1 MAVENAEPGAVK
13 SSRTLIAAGVTLAV
27 AGIAISVSELR
38 DIGSWLTVGAL
49 VIVILGVHRFGRSG
63 PDA

>member
-1 MAVENAEPGAVK
+1 MAVANAEPPAVR
-13 SSRTLIAAGVTLAV
+13 SSRTLIAAGATLAV
-27 AGIAISVSELR
+27 AGIAMSVSELR

-49 VIVILGVHRFGRSG
+49 VIVILGIHRFGRCG

>member
-1 MAVENAEPGAVK
+1 MAVANAEPPTVR
-13 SSRTLIAAGVTLAV
+13 SSRTLIAAGATLAV
-27 AGIAISVSELR
+27 AGIAMSVSELR
-38 DIGSWLTVGAL
+38 DVGSWLTVGAL

>member
-1 MAVENAEPGAVK
+1 MAVANAQPPAVK

-27 AGIAISVSELR
+27 VGIAMSVSELQA
-38 DIGSWLTVGAL
+38 IGSWLTVGAL
-49 VIVILGVHRFGRSG
+49 VIVILGVHRFGRTG